1 MSVLVDTSVLSELRR
16 ARPEPRVRAAVEA
29 IPDADLFISVLTMG
43 EIVSGIE
50 RLAPGAKRSALEAWV
65 RGLAE
70 MHAARI
76 LAVDLGV
83 ARLWGELTARA
94 ARQGRVVP
102 AVDGLIAATALRHDL
117 AVLTRSV
124 ADFAATGCRVIDP
137 CEGPA

>member
-1 MSVLVDTSVLSELRR
+1 MLIDTSVLSELRR

-29 IPDADLFISVLTMG
+29 IPDADLFISVLTIG

-76 LAVDLGV
+76 LGVDLDV
-83 ARLWGELTARA
+83 AKVWGDLTARA

-117 AVLTRSV
+117 AVMTRNV
-124 ADFAATGCRVIDP
+124 ADFAATGCRVVDAW
-137 CEGPA
+137 EGPA